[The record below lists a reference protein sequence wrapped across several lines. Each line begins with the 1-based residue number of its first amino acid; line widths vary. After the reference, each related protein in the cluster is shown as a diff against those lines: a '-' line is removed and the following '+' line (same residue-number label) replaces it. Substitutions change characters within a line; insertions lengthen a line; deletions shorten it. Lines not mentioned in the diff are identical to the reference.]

1 MIHRVVSTATRTST
15 PREYRTNNIHPQFAL
30 FQIYKMTDFGAPLIR
45 GDIIMG
51 FENFYSA
58 CAVNISFT
66 QPKKKKKFKFGME
79 EKYHKWLTMWES
91 ARTSCLKWY
100 EKLKIAQIHVTL
112 QR

>member
-1 MIHRVVSTATRTST
+1 MIHRVVSTATTTST

-66 QPKKKKKFKFGME
+66 QPKKKKNSSLVWKKSTING
-79 EKYHKWLTMWES
+79 
-91 ARTSCLKWY
+91 
-100 EKLKIAQIHVTL
+100 L
-112 QR
+112 QCGKVQELHA